1 MRVTTLEDADMDLSM
16 WATHLD
22 RTNTRH
28 TIIESQLTKFML
40 VHICGHYE
48 MAIAGIVS
56 RRVQRSGDGG
66 VASYVASL
74 LERSAPIHPDSL
86 KGVLKGFGG
95 GCLDKFRQG
104 TKSDDL
110 LQYKNIV
117 LNRNKSAHGRD
128 VNVTFDDVR
137 EHHANAKRVINAFE
151 RALDS

>member
-1 MRVTTLEDADMDLSM
+1 MRVTTLDNADRDLRL
-16 WATHLD
+16 WETHLD
-22 RTNTRH
+22 RTNTRY
-28 TIIESQLTKFML
+28 TVIESQLTKFML

-48 MAIAGIVS
+48 IEIVGIVS

-74 LERSAPIHPDSL
+74 LKRNAPIHPDAL

-95 GCLDKFRQG
+95 ECLDMFRRG
-104 TKSDDL
+104 AKSDDL
-110 LQYKNIV
+110 RRYENIV
-117 LNRNKSAHGRD
+117 LNRNKSAHGLD

-137 EHHANAKRVINAFE
+137 EHHASAKRVINAFE